1 VSALLVFS
9 GGSEK
14 LKGKSQKAKVVADL
28 CVGLAGSQ
36 TYEVFKY
43 LIGLFAPA
51 PGGDAEIASPEAGNC
66 SKTPGAALPRQAPKK
81 SGKISAGYPRLPACS
96 GSFRSG

>member
-1 VSALLVFS
+1 MPALLVFS
-9 GGSEK
+9 GGGEK
-14 LKGKSQKAKVVADL
+14 LKGESSQL
-28 CVGLAGSQ
+28 GNFIFLSQ
-36 TYEVFKY
+36 TYEVFED

-66 SKTPGAALPRQAPKK
+66 SRTPGAAIPRQAPKK
-81 SGKISAGYPRLPACS
+81 SGKISAGYPRLQAYS